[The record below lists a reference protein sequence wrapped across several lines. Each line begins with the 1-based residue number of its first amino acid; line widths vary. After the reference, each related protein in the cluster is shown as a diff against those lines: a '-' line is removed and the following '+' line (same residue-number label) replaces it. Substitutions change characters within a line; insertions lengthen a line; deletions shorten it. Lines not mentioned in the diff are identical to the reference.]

1 MDAVGY
7 LRLEGGLDVVRV
19 VVNALA
25 TPIPTVAAG
34 QKPNDAAAFAQSLR
48 DVRLGPHILLSCA
61 DSPLCVW
68 LRLFRA

>member
-1 MDAVGY
+1 MGSAGY

-48 DVRLGPHILLSCA
+48 DVRLSHILLSCA

-68 LRLFRA
+68 LLLFRA